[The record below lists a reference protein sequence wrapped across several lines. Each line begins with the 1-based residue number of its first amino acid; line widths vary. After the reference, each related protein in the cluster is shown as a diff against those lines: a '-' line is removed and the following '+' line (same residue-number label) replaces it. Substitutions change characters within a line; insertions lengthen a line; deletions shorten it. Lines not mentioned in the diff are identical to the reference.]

1 MTQPAASPSD
11 PHELQRFVNAQRDTY
26 AEALAEL
33 RIGRKRGHWMWFVF
47 PQVAGLSHSTIGA
60 RYAITSREEAVAYL
74 AHPVLGPR
82 LRACAETVLGVT
94 GKTAHD
100 IFSYPDDLKLRS
112 SMTLFA
118 RLAEPDG
125 PFRRVLEHY
134 FEGEEDPATVAVLE
148 AWAAAR

>member
-1 MTQPAASPSD
+1 MTQPAASLSD

-33 RIGRKRGHWMWFVF
+33 RIGRKHGHWMWFVF

-60 RYAITSREEAVAYL
+60 RYAIASRDEAVAYL
-74 AHPVLGPR
+74 AHPVLGAR
-82 LRACAETVLGVT
+82 LRECAEAVLGVT

-125 PFRRVLEHY
+125 PFRRVLERY
-134 FEGEEDPATVAVLE
+134 FEGAEDPATLAVLE
-148 AWAAAR
+148 AWEAAA